1 MAQSRTA
8 KKNHRKN
15 VKRRA
20 NNRAFMS
27 ALRTQL
33 KQVRA
38 AVTAKDS
45 AGALEAYPR
54 AQKLLDKGA
63 KTFRIHWKKA
73 ARLKSR
79 LCKSIATI

>member
-1 MAQSRTA
+1 MPHSRTA

-20 NNRAFMS
+20 QNRAFMS

-33 KQVRA
+33 KRVRA

-45 AGALEAYPR
+45 AGALEAYPH
-54 AQKLLDKGA
+54 AQQLLDKGA
-63 KTFRIHWKKA
+63 RSFRIHRNKA

-79 LCKSIATI
+79 LSKAIASI

>member
-1 MAQSRTA
+1 MAHSRTA
-8 KKNHRKN
+8 KKNHRQN

-20 NNRAFMS
+20 QNRAFMS

-38 AVTAKDS
+38 AVAAKDS

-63 KTFRIHWKKA
+63 KASRLHANKA

-79 LCKSIATI
+79 LSKAIASI

>member
-1 MAQSRTA
+1 MAHSRTA

-20 NNRAFMS
+20 DNRAFMS

-33 KQVRA
+33 KQVRT
-38 AVTAKDS
+38 AVEAKDS
-45 AGALEAYPR
+45 AGALDAYPR

-63 KTFRIHWKKA
+63 KTSRIHRNKA

-79 LCKSIATI
+79 LSKAIASI